1 MRKITLISLAIG
13 SCFLAACAA
22 KPPIIAQE
30 KTVEIDGINLVFG
43 GSFDTERKNIS
54 LSVNGDSVMKGTF
67 PPYTPTQNLSGRYK
81 DFKISSQCYFGSVLS
96 SQGGAFGAIAGVIQA
111 TKSSSGDKC
120 DMLVDGKI
128 VESLY
133 F

>member
-1 MRKITLISLAIG
+1 MHKITLVSLAIG

-22 KPPIIAQE
+22 KPPIVAQD
-30 KTVEIDGINLVFG
+30 KTVDIDGVNLVFG

-54 LSVNGDSVMKGTF
+54 LSVNGDAVMKGTF
-67 PPYTPTQNLSGRYK
+67 PPYTPTQNLSGKYK
-81 DFKISSQCYFGSVLS
+81 DYKISSHCYFGSVLS
-96 SQGGAFGAIAGVIQA
+96 SKNGAFGIIAGVIQSA
-111 TKSSSGDKC
+111 KSSSGDKC
-120 DMLVDGKI
+120 DMLVDGKL

>member
-1 MRKITLISLAIG
+1 MRKITLVSLAMG
-13 SCFLAACAA
+13 TCLLAACAA
-22 KPPIIAQE
+22 KPPIVAQE
-30 KTVEIDGINLVFG
+30 KTVEVDGINLVFG
-43 GSFDTERKNIS
+43 GSYDTERKNIS

-67 PPYTPTQNLSGRYK
+67 PPYTPTQNLSGKYK
-81 DFKISSQCYFGSVLS
+81 GYTISSQCYFGSVLS
-96 SQGGAFGAIAGVIQA
+96 SQGGAFGAIAGVIQS

-120 DMLVDGKI
+120 DMLVNGKI

>member
-1 MRKITLISLAIG
+1 MHKITVLSLAIG

-30 KTVEIDGINLVFG
+30 KTVDVHGINLVFG
-43 GSFDTERKNIS
+43 GSFDTKRKNIS
-54 LSVNGDSVMKGTF
+54 LSVNGDAIMKGTF
-67 PPYTPTQNLSGRYK
+67 PPYTPTQHLSGKYK
-81 DFKISSQCYFGSVLS
+81 DLTISSECYFGSVLS
-96 SQGGAFGAIAGVIQA
+96 SKGGAFGAIAGVIQA
-111 TKSSSGDKC
+111 AKSSSGDKC
-120 DMLVDGKI
+120 DMLVDGKV